1 MILVRTDHPC
11 LSVRR
16 HKKERAWIVS
26 DRMNQYQKVGGGGAT
41 MCLGSHPVTL
51 ELPLSSPRKGRKK
64 KYVLPSE
71 ESFAGRGP
79 SQKVWRCLE
88 VQRAVTPGAER
99 RWWAATPEANLGVA
113 LVGLKRRLSSQG
125 QGQGQH
131 EKCLTFLETQQDG
144 RVLRNREAQV
154 SLPSKNR
161 WQQESLEKIDAFGW
175 DFAFLDQKSIKK

>member
-1 MILVRTDHPC
+1 MV
-11 LSVRR
+11 
-16 HKKERAWIVS
+16 
-26 DRMNQYQKVGGGGAT
+26 
-41 MCLGSHPVTL
+41 
-51 ELPLSSPRKGRKK
+51 
-64 KYVLPSE
+64 
-71 ESFAGRGP
+71 
-79 SQKVWRCLE
+79 
-88 VQRAVTPGAER
+88 VTPGAKR

-161 WQQESLEKIDAFGW
+161 WQQESLEKN
-175 DFAFLDQKSIKK
+175 